1 MDFNMNRGEQPIR
14 RGGSLGRGDP
24 AGKKNMPPPPS
35 KEVQREAPRDNS
47 AVLEW
52 LRRGVEDNASDI
64 FFGVGRKVTFKKNG
78 VLIPQDSDFIN
89 TQLAEELITSLY
101 SLAQRPMNKYLESG
115 DDDFPVTVPGVARFR
130 INTYRQRSTMAAII
144 RVVMFNIPD
153 YKDLHIP
160 DDVMGIA
167 SELNGLAL
175 LTGPA
180 GSGKST
186 TLACIID
193 AINKNRNSHI
203 ITLED
208 PIEFLH
214 RDNVSL
220 VSQREISTDTNSYMD
235 ALRASLRQAPD
246 IILLGEMRDHETI
259 KTAITAAETGHL
271 VISTLHTVG
280 AANTID
286 RIIDIFPPTQQQQI
300 RVQLSM
306 SLRMVVTQRLL
317 ADINGEHIPAF
328 EIMRVNNAISNIIR
342 EGKTHQIDGVIQTS
356 AQEGMVAMDAFIM
369 RLLREGVITPEMALK
384 NASNVEQMHRT
395 IG

>member
-1 MDFNMNRGEQPIR
+1 MSNGNE
-14 RGGSLGRGDP
+14 
-24 AGKKNMPPPPS
+24 
-35 KEVQREAPRDNS
+35 
-47 AVLEW
+47 AVLKW
-52 LRRGVEDNASDI
+52 LKLAVEEGVSDI
-64 FFGVGRKVTFKKNG
+64 FIGVGRQITFKKNG
-78 VLIPQDSDFIN
+78 VLIAQDSEILRN
-89 TQLAEELITSLY
+89 QGAQELITSLY
-101 SLAQRPMNKYLESG
+101 SLADRPIERYLDSG
-115 DDDFPVTVPGVARFR
+115 DDDFPITVPGVARFR
-130 INTYRQRSTMAAII
+130 VNTYRQRSTMAAII
-144 RVVMFNIPD
+144 RVVLFNIPD
-153 YKDLHIP
+153 YKDLLIP
-160 DDVMGIA
+160 DDVMSLA
-167 SELNGLAL
+167 TELNGLAL
-175 LTGPA
+175 VTGPA

-214 RDNVSL
+214 RDNMSL
-220 VSQREISTDTNSYMD
+220 VSQREIATDTNSYMD

-286 RIIDIFPPTQQQQI
+286 RVIDIFPPAQQQQV

-317 ADINGEHIPAF
+317 TNISGESIPAF

-356 AQEGMVAMDAFIM
+356 AQEGMIGMDAYIM
-369 RLLREGVITPEMALK
+369 KLLRNGEITKETALQ
-384 NASNVEQMHRT
+384 NASNHDQMQRSLST
-395 IG
+395 M